1 MDQSFKTPPK
11 SQSHLT
17 ESTKLPTI
25 LKGLI
30 GKEFKLTGKTRTDG
44 TNLRKLIAN
53 ELLKNGLPEGALP
66 QEFEI
71 VPPKGKGIPK
81 ILRELID
88 TYIVTSGSS
97 YNLQV
102 WNRIPNCKVLLVKYD
117 TGESLKCDDIRYVF
131 VRIDLQF
138 KNISSIIIMTA
149 AYIEDHFGK
158 FGKPTIKH
166 QLLISNKAR
175 NLIYSSA
182 SKILSFSDSKNLSY
196 YITDD
201 YNKPEDR
208 ISEEP
213 NFNNLYSIKLLEE
226 MVASKLIGKKLDSNA
241 TKNRGQSLERMTL
254 GLLGYEMTSNEKLVG
269 GFPDIPNQLL
279 EVKVQDAQ
287 TVDLGKFTPEKEEV
301 IVVGSNLT
309 TFDVRYMIALTDP
322 KTDIIEGIILAP
334 GEKLGEIFTYVS
346 DMSYKCQRTI
356 PMEFFNS
363 FKGQCVFNP

>member
-1 MDQSFKTPPK
+1 MTF
-11 SQSHLT
+11 
-17 ESTKLPTI
+17 ERGYM
-25 LKGLI
+25 LKV
-30 GKEFKLTGKTRTDG
+30 KD
-44 TNLRKLIAN
+44 
-53 ELLKNGLPEGALP
+53 
-66 QEFEI
+66 EFE
-71 VPPKGKGIPK
+71 
-81 ILRELID
+81 
-88 TYIVTSGSS
+88 
-97 YNLQV
+97 
-102 WNRIPNCKVLLVKYD
+102 
-117 TGESLKCDDIRYVF
+117 DDIEIQLELKDILAVYERGCKGGATKKVGIEF
-131 VRIDLQF
+131 ERLPISTVDL
-138 KNISSIIIMTA
+138 KMVDYASENGV
-149 AYIEDHFGK
+149 YD
-158 FGKPTIKH
+158 
-166 QLLISNKAR
+166 LLRTFAKLDNWE
-175 NLIYSSA
+175 
-182 SKILSFSDSKNLSY
+182 

>member
-1 MDQSFKTPPK
+1 MDQLFKTPPK
-11 SQSHLT
+11 SHSHLT
-17 ESTKLPTI
+17 ESTKLPSI
-25 LKGLI
+25 FKGLI

-44 TNLRKLIAN
+44 TNMRKLIAN
-53 ELLKNGLPEGALP
+53 ELLKNGLPEGAMT
-66 QEFEI
+66 EDFEI
-71 VPPKGKGIPK
+71 VPPRKKGVPK
-81 ILRELID
+81 MLRELID

-102 WNRIPNCKVLLVKYD
+102 WNRIPNCKIVLVKYE
-117 TGESLKCDDIRYVF
+117 TGVSLKCDDVRYVF
-131 VRIDLQF
+131 VRIDIL
-138 KNISSIIIMTA
+138 KNTIDSILILTA
-149 AYIEDHFGK
+149 DYIEDHFGK

-201 YNKPEDR
+201 YNKPEYR

-213 NFNNLYSIKLLEE
+213 NLQNLYSIKLLEE

-254 GLLGYEMTSNEKLVG
+254 GLLGYEMARNEKLVG

-287 TVDLGKFTPEKEEV
+287 TVDLGKFTPEKEEI

-346 DMSYKCQRTI
+346 DMSYKCQRSI

-363 FKGQCVFNP
+363 YKGQCVFNP

>member
-102 WNRIPNCKVLLVKYD
+102 WNRIPNCKVLLV
-117 TGESLKCDDIRYVF
+117 
-131 VRIDLQF
+131 
-138 KNISSIIIMTA
+138 
-149 AYIEDHFGK
+149 
-158 FGKPTIKH
+158 
-166 QLLISNKAR
+166 
-175 NLIYSSA
+175 
-182 SKILSFSDSKNLSY
+182 
-196 YITDD
+196 
-201 YNKPEDR
+201 
-208 ISEEP
+208 EE
-213 NFNNLYSIKLLEE
+213 
-226 MVASKLIGKKLDSNA
+226 
-241 TKNRGQSLERMTL
+241 
-254 GLLGYEMTSNEKLVG
+254 
-269 GFPDIPNQLL
+269 
-279 EVKVQDAQ
+279 
-287 TVDLGKFTPEKEEV
+287 
-301 IVVGSNLT
+301 
-309 TFDVRYMIALTDP
+309 
-322 KTDIIEGIILAP
+322 
-334 GEKLGEIFTYVS
+334 
-346 DMSYKCQRTI
+346 
-356 PMEFFNS
+356 
-363 FKGQCVFNP
+363 